1 MPVSKNTAESEE
13 TTSQKGP
20 HRVFGIKDASQLPT
34 KRTINLC
41 IREKQSMS
49 VEMFLI
55 ILAVIL
61 AVFII
66 VELVGVFIPYTK
78 VERLEAE
85 LASAQSVLDEK
96 QDRLKDYNEVQE
108 YYNQYNYEGFDRSL
122 ADRLD
127 VLGILERTILN
138 NDEFKT
144 LAKIR
149 SINIQDK
156 TVSLALD
163 GLNAAQLSKLHK
175 NMLLEPLVE
184 KVDVKTSATPDSG
197 LPTANLEISLK
208 DASTVTGEGNV

>member
-1 MPVSKNTAESEE
+1 MPVSKNTAENEE
-13 TTSQKGP
+13 TAAQKGP
-20 HRVFGIKDASQLPT
+20 HRVFGIKDTSQLPT

-49 VEMFLI
+49 AEMFLI

-61 AVFII
+61 AIFII
-66 VELVGVFIPYTK
+66 FELVGVFIPYTK

-96 QDRLKDYNEVQE
+96 ENRLKDYNEVQE
-108 YYNQYNYEGFDRSL
+108 YYNQYNYEGFDRSI

-144 LAKIR
+144 SAKIR
-149 SINIQDK
+149 SININGK
-156 TVSLALD
+156 TVSLVLD
-163 GLNAAQLSKLHK
+163 GLNMEQISKLHK
-175 NMLLEPLVE
+175 NLLFEPLVE
-184 KVDVKTSATPDSG
+184 KVDVKTSTTPESKE
-197 LPTANLEISLK
+197 PSANLEITLK
-208 DASTVTGEGNV
+208 DASTVSGEGNV